1 MYRCQCRFR
10 RSDGLNSES
19 GGEIDGDGQPQI
31 FLSSS
36 VRSSKKNSMR
46 TFQIWSEGDCFC
58 CSVYGSN
65 EICSLSPHNGRPQI
79 FLRFKAM
86 GQTNQSLDSSIPIS
100 SAPSTATLLTTISNE
115 INRNICSLEDSMD
128 FLYSEEAIELGTH
141 YSVINMCRTPAVCLT
156 LDTWLKVTSQAI

>member
-58 CSVYGSN
+58 YSMYGSN
-65 EICSLSPHNGRPQI
+65 EHCSLSPHNGRPQI
-79 FLRFKAM
+79 FLSFSWRLR
-86 GQTNQSLDSSIPIS
+86 TLPLSLFLSLCPRPRRLSLPLFLSLCAQYFNRLIFLFIER
-100 SAPSTATLLTTISNE
+100 LLN
-115 INRNICSLEDSMD
+115 D
-128 FLYSEEAIELGTH
+128 
-141 YSVINMCRTPAVCLT
+141 VIAFPNN
-156 LDTWLKVTSQAI
+156 